1 MLDILLQ
8 AINSSR
14 LFNGISTLG
23 MHIGGRFIS
32 SEIPKNVDTVFNK
45 PFFRRIFI
53 FLIMF
58 IAFRDVKWAI
68 LITLIFILA
77 FNYILNSKSRMYIGQ
92 FFGYMTEPDINKQPE
107 VITIEDLEKAKKIIK
122 TYNDTLEKQKIYKKC
137 GLF

>member
-14 LFNGISTLG
+14 LFNGISTIG

-32 SEIPKNVDTVFNK
+32 AEIPKNVDTAFNK

-58 IAFRDVKWAI
+58 IAFRDIKWAI
-68 LITLIFILA
+68 LITLIFILS
-77 FNYILNSKSRMYIGQ
+77 FNYILNSKSRLYFGQ
-92 FFGYMTEPDINKQPE
+92 LFGYLPESDISKQPE
-107 VITIEDLEKAKKIIK
+107 VITVEDLEKAKKIIK
-122 TYNDTLEKQKIYKKC
+122 TYNDTLEKQKIYM
-137 GLF
+137 

>member
-32 SEIPKNVDTVFNK
+32 AEIPKNVDNVFNK

-58 IAFRDVKWAI
+58 IAFRDIKWAI

-77 FNYILNSKSRMYIGQ
+77 FNYILNSKSRMYFGQ
-92 FFGYMTEPDINKQPE
+92 FFGYVPEEETIKQPE
-107 VITIEDLEKAKKIIK
+107 VITVEDLEKAKKIIK
-122 TYNDTLEKQKIYKKC
+122 TYNDTLEKQKIYM
-137 GLF
+137 

>member
-58 IAFRDVKWAI
+58 LAFRDVKWAI
-68 LITLIFILA
+68 LTTLIFILA
-77 FNYILNSKSRMYIGQ
+77 FNYILNSKSRMYIGH
-92 FFGYMTEPDINKQPE
+92 FFGLGPEDPSSSKNPD
-107 VITIEDLEKAKKIIK
+107 VITVEDLEKAKKIIK
-122 TYNDTLEKQKIYKKC
+122 TYNDTLEKQKIYM
-137 GLF
+137 

>member
-32 SEIPKNVDTVFNK
+32 AEIPKNVDTVFNK

-92 FFGYMTEPDINKQPE
+92 IFGYVQEKDTTKQPE
-107 VITIEDLEKAKKIIK
+107 VITVEDLEKAKKIIK
-122 TYNDTLEKQKIYKKC
+122 TYNETLEKQKIYM
-137 GLF
+137 

>member
-8 AINSSR
+8 SINSSR

-32 SEIPKNVDTVFNK
+32 AEIPKNVDTVFNK
-45 PFFRRIFI
+45 PIFRRIFI

-77 FNYILNSKSRMYIGQ
+77 FNYILNSKSRMYFGK
-92 FFGYMTEPDINKQPE
+92 FFGYVPEEESTSKQPE
-107 VITIEDLEKAKKIIK
+107 VITVEDLEKAKKIIK
-122 TYNDTLEKQKIYKKC
+122 TYNDTLEKQKIYM
-137 GLF
+137 

>member
-8 AINSSR
+8 ALNSSR

-23 MHIGGRFIS
+23 MQIGGRFITT
-32 SEIPKNVDTVFNK
+32 EIPKNVENQFNK

-58 IAFRDVKWAI
+58 LAFRDVKWAI

-77 FNYILNSKSRMYIGQ
+77 FNYILNSKSRMYIGN
-92 FFGYMTEPDINKQPE
+92 FFGYAPEKE
-107 VITIEDLEKAKKIIK
+107 VINQSDIITVDDLEKAKKIIK
-122 TYNDTLEKQKIYKKC
+122 TYNDTLEKQKIYM
-137 GLF
+137 

>member
-32 SEIPKNVDTVFNK
+32 AEIPKNVDTAFNK

-92 FFGYMTEPDINKQPE
+92 IFGYVQENDTTKQPE
-107 VITIEDLEKAKKIIK
+107 VITVEDLEKAKKIIK
-122 TYNDTLEKQKIYKKC
+122 TYNETLEKQKIYM
-137 GLF
+137 

>member
-23 MHIGGRFIS
+23 MQIGGRYITA
-32 SEIPKNVDTVFNK
+32 EIPKNVENIFNK

-53 FLIMF
+53 FLIIF
-58 IAFRDVKWAI
+58 LAFRDVKWAI

-92 FFGYMTEPDINKQPE
+92 IFGYGPEQDIPKQPDI
-107 VITIEDLEKAKKIIK
+107 ITVEELEKAKKIIK
-122 TYNDTLEKQKIYKKC
+122 TYNESLEKQKIYM
-137 GLF
+137 

>member
-32 SEIPKNVDTVFNK
+32 AEIPKNVDTVFNK

-77 FNYILNSKSRMYIGQ
+77 FNYILNSKSRMYFGK
-92 FFGYMTEPDINKQPE
+92 FFGYVPEEESTLKQSE
-107 VITIEDLEKAKKIIK
+107 IITIEDLEKAKKIIK
-122 TYNDTLEKQKIYKKC
+122 TYNDTLEKQKIYM
-137 GLF
+137 

>member
-14 LFNGISTLG
+14 VFNGISPLG

-32 SEIPKNVDTVFNK
+32 AEIPKNVDTVFNK

-92 FFGYMTEPDINKQPE
+92 IFGYVQENDTTKQPE
-107 VITIEDLEKAKKIIK
+107 VITVEDLEKAKKIIK
-122 TYNDTLEKQKIYKKC
+122 TYNETLEKQKIYM
-137 GLF
+137 

>member
-92 FFGYMTEPDINKQPE
+92 FFGYVTEPDINKQPE
-107 VITIEDLEKAKKIIK
+107 VITVEDLEKAKKIIK
-122 TYNDTLEKQKIYKKC
+122 TYNDTLEKQKIYM
-137 GLF
+137 

>member
-32 SEIPKNVDTVFNK
+32 AEIPKNVDTAFNK

-68 LITLIFILA
+68 LVTLIFIFA
-77 FNYILNSKSRMYIGQ
+77 FNYILNSKSRLYFGQ
-92 FFGYMTEPDINKQPE
+92 LFGYLPESDISKQPD

-122 TYNDTLEKQKIYKKC
+122 TYNDTLEKQKIYM
-137 GLF
+137 

>member
-32 SEIPKNVDTVFNK
+32 AEIPKNVDTVFNK

-92 FFGYMTEPDINKQPE
+92 FFGYVAEPDINKQPE
-107 VITIEDLEKAKKIIK
+107 VITVEDLEKAKKIIK
-122 TYNDTLEKQKIYKKC
+122 TYNETLEKQKIYM
-137 GLF
+137 

>member
-23 MHIGGRFIS
+23 MQIGGRYITT
-32 SEIPKNVDTVFNK
+32 EIPKNVENVFNK

-58 IAFRDVKWAI
+58 LAFRDVKWAI

-77 FNYILNSKSRMYIGQ
+77 FNYVLNSKSRMYIGQ
-92 FFGYMTEPDINKQPE
+92 IFGYVPESDNKPQSDI
-107 VITIEDLEKAKKIIK
+107 ITIEDLEKAKKIIK
-122 TYNDTLEKQKIYKKC
+122 TYNDTLEKQKIYM
-137 GLF
+137 

>member
-32 SEIPKNVDTVFNK
+32 AEIPKNVDTAFNK

-68 LITLIFILA
+68 LVTLIFIFA
-77 FNYILNSKSRMYIGQ
+77 FNYILNSKSRLYFGQ
-92 FFGYMTEPDINKQPE
+92 LFGYLPESDISKQPE
-107 VITIEDLEKAKKIIK
+107 VITVEDLEKAKKIIK
-122 TYNDTLEKQKIYKKC
+122 TYNDTLEKQKIYM
-137 GLF
+137 

>member
-32 SEIPKNVDTVFNK
+32 AEIPKNVDTVFNK

-68 LITLIFILA
+68 LITLIFILT

-92 FFGYMTEPDINKQPE
+92 FFGYVPDKSISREPEI
-107 VITIEDLEKAKKIIK
+107 ITIEDLEKAKKIIK
-122 TYNDTLEKQKIYKKC
+122 TYNDTLEKQKIYM
-137 GLF
+137 

>member
-14 LFNGISTLG
+14 LFNGISTIG

-32 SEIPKNVDTVFNK
+32 AEIPKNVDTAFNK

-68 LITLIFILA
+68 LVTLIFIFA
-77 FNYILNSKSRMYIGQ
+77 FNYILNSKSRLYFGQ
-92 FFGYMTEPDINKQPE
+92 LFGYLPESDISKQPD

-122 TYNDTLEKQKIYKKC
+122 TYNDTLEKQKIYM
-137 GLF
+137 

>member
-1 MLDILLQ
+1 
-8 AINSSR
+8 
-14 LFNGISTLG
+14 

-32 SEIPKNVDTVFNK
+32 AEIPKNVDTVFNK

-107 VITIEDLEKAKKIIK
+107 VITVEDLEKAKKIIK
-122 TYNDTLEKQKIYKKC
+122 TYNDTLEKQKIYM
-137 GLF
+137 

>member
-77 FNYILNSKSRMYIGQ
+77 FNYILNSKSRMYIGN
-92 FFGYMTEPDINKQPE
+92 FFGYVPEEENIKQSDI
-107 VITIEDLEKAKKIIK
+107 ITVEDLEKAKKIIK
-122 TYNDTLEKQKIYKKC
+122 TYNDTLEKQKIYM
-137 GLF
+137 

>member
-23 MHIGGRFIS
+23 MQIGGRFITT
-32 SEIPKNVDTVFNK
+32 EIPKNVENQFNK

-58 IAFRDVKWAI
+58 LAFRDVKWAI

-77 FNYILNSKSRMYIGQ
+77 FNYVLNSKSRMYIGQ
-92 FFGYMTEPDINKQPE
+92 VFGYVPESDNKPQSDI
-107 VITIEDLEKAKKIIK
+107 ITIEDLEKAKKIIK
-122 TYNDTLEKQKIYKKC
+122 TYNDTLEKQKIYM
-137 GLF
+137 

>member
-32 SEIPKNVDTVFNK
+32 AEIPKNVDTVFNK

-107 VITIEDLEKAKKIIK
+107 VITVEDLEKAKKIIK
-122 TYNDTLEKQKIYKKC
+122 TYNETLEKQKIYM
-137 GLF
+137 

>member
-8 AINSSR
+8 AVNSSR

-58 IAFRDVKWAI
+58 LAFRDVKWAI

-92 FFGYMTEPDINKQPE
+92 IFGYVQEKETISKQPDI
-107 VITIEDLEKAKKIIK
+107 ITIEDLEKAKKIIK
-122 TYNDTLEKQKIYKKC
+122 TYNDTLEKQKIYM
-137 GLF
+137 

>member
-32 SEIPKNVDTVFNK
+32 AEIPKNVDTVFNK

-92 FFGYMTEPDINKQPE
+92 FFGYVQEKDTIIQPE
-107 VITIEDLEKAKKIIK
+107 VITVEDLEKAKKIIK
-122 TYNDTLEKQKIYKKC
+122 TYNDTLEKQKIYM
-137 GLF
+137 

>member
-122 TYNDTLEKQKIYKKC
+122 TYNDTLEKQKIYM
-137 GLF
+137 

>member
-32 SEIPKNVDTVFNK
+32 AEIPKNVDTVFNK

-92 FFGYMTEPDINKQPE
+92 IFGYMQEKDTTKQPE
-107 VITIEDLEKAKKIIK
+107 VITVEDLEKAKKIIK
-122 TYNDTLEKQKIYKKC
+122 TYNETLEKQKIYM
-137 GLF
+137 